1 MAPHAMS
8 KSNLLIDETPLVFQP
23 SLAKMIG
30 LSEAII
36 LQTMHYLCGNK
47 RCGRLVDDERWIY
60 NSYKGWKDEFFPFW
74 SERTIADVFRALET
88 MGLIKSSQL
97 DIKQGKAM
105 KYYTISQAAKSV
117 LTSDRLTH
125 LEDSSTW
132 GGMLQDLPDA
142 MLQDLPDH
150 VAKNGR
156 SARASIISNITKTH
170 TETHVE
176 SFENEKPKQSH
187 ELHHTERP
195 HCENATSDFETFY
208 SAYPR
213 KVSRAN
219 AERAWKKQKCVLSEV
234 MPALEKQKKLW
245 NDPQFIPH
253 PASWLNGRRWEDELP
268 SGNRTTSTQVKVRSV
283 LPSSN
288 IDPSTKKKQWYTL
301 CEERGEKEEFKCWLI
316 ESRPEEWSDFLPS
329 MDVRWWVEFCNRPVE
344 F

>member
-1 MAPHAMS
+1 MAPHIMS

-47 RCGRLVDDERWIY
+47 RCGRLVDNERWIY
-60 NSYKGWKDEFFPFW
+60 NSYKGWQDEFFPFW

-88 MGLIKSSQL
+88 MGLIKSDQL

-105 KYYTISQAAKSV
+105 KYYTISNAAKSV
-117 LTSDRLTH
+117 LTSDRMTH

-156 SARASIISNITKTH
+156 SARVSIVSNITKTH
-170 TETHVE
+170 TESDECSKNNSEDANSKSEKSHPT
-176 SFENEKPKQSH
+176 EKPYSGN
-187 ELHHTERP
+187 LD
-195 HCENATSDFETFY
+195 SDFETFY
-208 SAYPR
+208 STYPR
-213 KVSRAN
+213 KVSKTN
-219 AERAWKKQKCVLSEV
+219 AEKAWKKQKCVLSEV
-234 MPALEKQKKLW
+234 MPSLQKQMKLW

-253 PASWLNGRRWEDELP
+253 PATWLNGRRWEDDL
-268 SGNRTTSTQVKVRSV
+268 TSKSIPTQQTAYKNN
-283 LPSSN
+283 SN
-288 IDPSTKKKQWYTL
+288 ANLAQRKREWYDV
-301 CEERGEKEEFKCWLI
+301 CEERGERETFKAWLMDN
-316 ESRPEEWSDFLPS
+316 RPEEWSDFLPS
-329 MDVRWWVEFCNRPVE
+329 MDVRWWVEFCDRSIE